1 MSAINVPLCA
11 EESYIDYMQMLSETI
26 CFWSP
31 NSPIVDN
38 DPKVLK
44 ACLRLG
50 YKCPSVQ
57 RCECTPATAIIG
69 PHAGKMPSSE
79 TIQYCE
85 ASYKQCEGRCM
96 RHYGASALI
105 RLKSPHTS

>member
-11 EESYIDYMQMLSETI
+11 EESYVDYMQMLSETI

-38 DPKVLK
+38 DPQVLK
-44 ACLRLG
+44 ACLRIG

-69 PHAGKMPSSE
+69 RHAGQMPFN
-79 TIQYCE
+79 T
-85 ASYKQCEGRCM
+85 AK
-96 RHYGASALI
+96 L
-105 RLKSPHTS
+105 PTSNVRDGVCVTMANLL